1 MYESSIYIV
10 VDGFPRNY
18 DNVQGWMEHMP
29 SYTAVLGALV
39 YNCPMEVL
47 EQRIMTRAETS
58 GRSDDNL
65 ESARRRFDTFRAQ
78 TEPVVRA
85 LERVEDIQ
93 GEKNKDG
100 SQLLINNIDGTG
112 TVEDVWK
119 ATECAMDSY
128 VRNDVLTANKNL
140 LKAIEDGDIETFTN
154 LCDEK
159 LEVDP
164 IYEGPTQSTV
174 SNAKVDIQDGI
185 KATVSYDRTIK
196 EGLSVREV
204 REWNHLS
211 SGWKCVS
218 VSREE
223 I

>member
-1 MYESSIYIV
+1 M

-85 LERVEDIQ
+85 LERVEQIQ
-93 GEKNKDG
+93 GEKNEDG
-100 SQLLINNIDGTG
+100 SQLHINNIDGTG

-119 ATECAMDSY
+119 ATECAMNAY
-128 VRNDVLTANKNL
+128 VRNDVLTANNNL
-140 LKAIEDGDIETFTN
+140 LKSIEDGDVETFTN

-159 LEVDP
+159 LKFLSLSR
-164 IYEGPTQSTV
+164 YSR
-174 SNAKVDIQDGI
+174 K
-185 KATVSYDRTIK
+185 TIS
-196 EGLSVREV
+196 GGNLP
-204 REWNHLS
+204 S
-211 SGWKCVS
+211 SEKKGNQMNCM
-218 VSREE
+218 VSRH
-223 I
+223 IANNL